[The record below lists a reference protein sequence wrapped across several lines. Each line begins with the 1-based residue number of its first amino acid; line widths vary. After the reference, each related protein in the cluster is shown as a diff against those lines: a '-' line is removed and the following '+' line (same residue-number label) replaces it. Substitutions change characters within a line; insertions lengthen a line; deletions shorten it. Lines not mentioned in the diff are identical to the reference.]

1 MPFSLASVL
10 MGLHLPGGDSDYLM
24 DPSLNPEAV
33 SHSYKEDRMG
43 CGELIN
49 KHLSLDQLF

>member
-1 MPFSLASVL
+1 MPLSLASVL
-10 MGLHLPGGDSDYLM
+10 MGPHLPGGDSDYLTG
-24 DPSLNPEAV
+24 PSLNPEAV

-43 CGELIN
+43 CWELIK